1 MKFSVVEKHIKDCS
15 KVKTLELV
23 QIYLNNLNKITIITN
38 LLAFFLL
45 LFKNCFL
52 SPGSGSRRENTQME
66 KCSNQIKYRYIKVGT
81 NF

>member
-15 KVKTLELV
+15 KVRTLELV

-45 LFKNCFL
+45 LFKIVCSL
-52 SPGSGSRRENTQME
+52 LDPDPGGKIQRWKNV
-66 KCSNQIKYRYIKVGT
+66 QIKSNTGI
-81 NF
+81 